1 MNKTILAVILSFF
14 SLVTFSQKVSVK
26 WGGMLETK
34 TGQLGNGGEYYDGV
48 YAYNIESFR
57 GKSIVTVIDKNNKTT
72 KQEVVGNGDYD
83 VRVEYVFT
91 SPKGTY
97 LIIRGLTKKTTKA
110 MIGYAKVTNG
120 IIDKEIKELKS
131 YDFDGGNYGDNSV
144 ILESKDASK
153 LAIGYRPASKV
164 NTGFNFI
171 VINDNMDIIQK
182 INKSSSSNIETSD
195 YDLDSNGNLSVW
207 CKKSATSEKGKSTI
221 SLINFTPERQYKDV
235 SIKLPKAYV
244 EDFSVHTFDNGKK
257 IIVGTY
263 YNTDNIDSRDGMY
276 GYAMGKRI
284 GFIGGVNGVFSILL
298 DTSGSSSSP
307 KLYPFPEETILK
319 FDVQKKHLDKG
330 IPMVSF
336 ELFTNKFDNSASV
349 FLEETNK
356 SSTTT
361 TYNAYTP
368 YSHSSTST
376 NYFTNTILVT
386 KINSTGELQYST
398 VIDKK
403 CKYGSMLNYGSY
415 YPFFKEDNLY
425 VLYNKSLYYED
436 KKKDIDEKG
445 QVLSELAKIN
455 NSGAIV
461 SSEILFGNKD
471 VDVVLIPNDCS
482 KIDENKIKLSGMDRK
497 TIKYGTLEV
506 K

>member
-1 MNKTILAVILSFF
+1 MNKTILAFIFSLF
-14 SLVTFSQKVSVK
+14 SLVSFSQKVSVK
-26 WGGMLETK
+26 WGGELATK
-34 TGQLGNGGEYYDGV
+34 SGQMGNGGEYYDGV
-48 YAYNIESFR
+48 YTYNIESFR
-57 GKSIVTVIDKNNKTT
+57 GKSTVTVIDKNKKAT
-72 KQEVVGNGDYD
+72 KQEVVDNGEYYI
-83 VRVEYVFT
+83 RVEHIFT

-120 IIDKEIKELKS
+120 IIDKEIKELKT
-131 YDFDGGNYGDNSV
+131 YDFDGGNYGDNSM
-144 ILESKDASK
+144 ILQSNDGSK
-153 LAIGYRPASKV
+153 LAIGYKPASKV
-164 NTGFNFI
+164 NAGFNFI
-171 VINDNMDIIQK
+171 VINENMEIIQK

-195 YDLDSNGNLSVW
+195 YDFDNNGNLSVW
-207 CKKSATSEKGKSTI
+207 CKKGATSEKGKSTI
-221 SLINFTPERQYKDV
+221 SLINFTPERQNKDI
-235 SIKLPKAYV
+235 SIKLPNAYI
-244 EDFSVHTFDNGKK
+244 EDFSVSIFDNGKK

-263 YNTDNIDSRDGMY
+263 YNTDNIERGGTY

-284 GFIGGVNGVFSILL
+284 GFIGGVNGVFSILI

-307 KLYPFPEETILK
+307 KLYPFSEESILK

-336 ELFTNKFDNSASV
+336 EVFTNKFDNSVSV

-361 TYNAYTP
+361 TFNAYTP
-368 YSHSSTST
+368 YNRSSTSIT
-376 NYFTNTILVT
+376 YYTNTILVN

-403 CKYGSMLNYGSY
+403 CKYGEMLDYGSY

-445 QVLSELAKIN
+445 AILSELVKIN
-455 NSGAIV
+455 NSGTIV

-471 VDVVLIPNDCS
+471 VDIILTPNDCS
-482 KIDENKIKLSGMDRK
+482 KIDDNKIKLVGMDRK